1 MKERTKKT
9 KTIIYYGALD
19 EHIEE
24 IKKKYSEKEEEFY
37 TVQQGRKGEV
47 WFDGYDQEK
56 ITMVTEYNGNID
68 IRLITQMMGKG
79 KLNVNVKGSTVKF
92 NSEYLLIF
100 CTSFKS
106 MMLNWYPNASSAE
119 MVNMMGKIDEAYIVD
134 IEGNIKEKMESI
146 KSAITKHKKIIGE
159 TETEDDEEVIEK
171 SIKQVKIQN
180 KNKMEKEQEK
190 NELAVIKKEIKNA
203 NRMVENT
210 KIIFGVEKTEKYMK
224 EIEEME
230 GKGMEEEEVKKEM
243 IKKNGISKIDETIMK
258 SLVTAKMTAKKK
270 QERLKEICTD
280 KYKAKMEMEE

>member
-9 KTIIYYGALD
+9 KTIIKYGALD

-119 MVNMMGKIDEAYIVD
+119 MVNMMGKIDEAYIIN

-180 KNKMEKEQEK
+180 KNKMEKKKKIKKRVEK
-190 NELAVIKKEIKNA
+190 KEKYKKEIK
-203 NRMVENT
+203 
-210 KIIFGVEKTEKYMK
+210 KK
-224 EIEEME
+224 ER
-230 GKGMEEEEVKKEM
+230 KRMEEEEVKKEM
-243 IKKNGISKIDETIMK
+243 IKKNGI
-258 SLVTAKMTAKKK
+258 
-270 QERLKEICTD
+270 
-280 KYKAKMEMEE
+280 